1 MKEIYEIR
9 QLQKIRP
16 DGGLQWGVYKVLD
29 DDHVTAVALCYDED
43 AAKRICDLLNDDEEA
58 KYAMNYAMTHDL
70 RGDDEEA
77 EDERV

>member
-1 MKEIYEIR
+1 
-9 QLQKIRP
+9 
-16 DGGLQWGVYKVLD
+16 VVD